1 MHLSDKTIIK
11 RPQTSTPALPS
22 AFVKDDLDAT
32 LGGRGYKVI
41 HEKAYLCPCK
51 AKESD
56 HRSTC
61 KNCGGTGWI
70 FANPTET
77 RMVITGIMMDDKL
90 KEGPLKDWGMID
102 KGACKVTANN
112 VDKLNYMDRIRNIDA
127 TGEFSQLV
135 YPKRSNDGTQLF
147 AFTKY
152 DIKDIDFVG
161 RYVGDD
167 QVLQKLEE
175 GDDFTYSNNV
185 VYFNPAMYDA
195 NLCITIRFV
204 YHPEFHIA
212 EVLRESMTSYNEAK
226 QKLILPVHAVAM
238 RAHLVPDVENF
249 DGDRILNNSWL
260 PDVCGLEEFTKFQRQ
275 LRHTSTQN
283 IYDNL
288 TQLQIVQLRILLGSD
303 SEDNMQLL
311 KVHMSSAEILQLNTT
326 PRELVPA
333 PGVGKTIQIFK
344 ILIRLNFGSIAYS
357 NLSNIQLKLDNN
369 VLISWS
375 NVLSL
380 NNDNFSITSPS
391 DIQTTMQ
398 DFSNKPIIATAAVN
412 PTDGDGSVD
421 FYISYTIVDVT

>member
-1 MHLSDKTIIK
+1 MRLSDKTIIQ

-22 AFVKDDLDAT
+22 AFVKDDFDAL

-135 YPKRSNDGTQLF
+135 YPKRTDDGTQLF

-167 QVLQKLEE
+167 QILQKLEE

-185 VYFNPAMYDA
+185 VYFNPTMYDP

-260 PDVCGLEEFTKFQRQ
+260 PNACGLEEFTKFQRQ
-275 LRHTSTQN
+275 LRHTSTQD

-288 TQLQIVQLRILLGSD
+288 TQLQNVQLRVLLGSD
-303 SEDNMQLL
+303 DDDNMQLL
-311 KVHMSSAEILQLNTT
+311 KVTISSAEMLQLNTA
-326 PRELVPA
+326 PKEIIPA
-333 PGVGKTIQIFK
+333 PGIGKVIQVFK
-344 ILIRLNFGSIAYS
+344 ILIYSHFGSVLYS
-357 NLSNIQLKLDNN
+357 NLNNVQLTLDNN
-369 VLISWS
+369 ILTSWS
-375 NVLSL
+375 GILGQASDLFAIIQPN
-380 NNDNFSITSPS
+380 
-391 DIQTTMQ
+391 DIQSSPGLM
-398 DFSNKPIIATAAVN
+398 NKPLIASAASN
-412 PTDGDGSVD
+412 PIDGDGTVD
-421 FYISYTIVDVT
+421 FYISYTIIDVS